1 VNKRIVLN
9 RGKYLLAFGLA
20 IGQFLG
26 RNRAVLLNVGK
37 YLLALGLLAWVV
49 QKNWMPGS
57 DKGLEYVWQRHVVQ
71 GQPIHTGFLLGGL
84 LALVTAVLLTFVRWY
99 VLVRAQGLPFRAAD
113 ALRLGLLGF
122 FFNNFLP
129 SSVGGDV
136 IKAAFLAREQSRRTV
151 AVATVIMDRVIALWG
166 LFWFV
171 ALLGGVFW
179 LTGNLEGEGSYQS
192 KWIVKVAAAVVGLSA
207 VVWLL
212 MGLLPAHRAERFARR
227 LSWLPKVGGSAAE
240 FWRAAW
246 MYRCRQSSV
255 ALALFISWVGFVGFV
270 LAYYCCVRTLW
281 DADAGSTIPTLTQ
294 HFLLVPIGLVIGAL
308 PLFPGGAG
316 IAEAGFGALYGW
328 YGCSAASGV
337 LGMLV
342 QRVLTWGLGLLGYLA
357 GGRLRT
363 APPADDIPGMK
374 PPIGNGEAQE
384 HRPYPTL
391 SAR

>member
-1 VNKRIVLN
+1 VNKRTLLN
-9 RGKYLLAFGLA
+9 LGKYLLAF
-20 IGQFLG
+20 
-26 RNRAVLLNVGK
+26 
-37 YLLALGLLAWVV
+37 GLLAWVV
-49 QKNWMPGS
+49 QKNWMAGS
-57 DKGLEYVWQRHVVQ
+57 DKGLAYVWQRHVVQ
-71 GQPIHTGFLLGGL
+71 GQPIHTGFLLGAL
-84 LALVTAVLLTFVRWY
+84 LALVAAVLLTFVRWY
-99 VLVRAQGLPFRAAD
+99 FLVRAQGLPFRVTD
-113 ALRLGLLGF
+113 ALRLGLVGF

-179 LTGNLEGEGSYQS
+179 LTGNLEGEGSDQS
-192 KWIVKVAAAVVGLSA
+192 KWIVKIAAVVVGVSA

-212 MGLLPAHRAERFARR
+212 MGLLPAHRAERFAGR
-227 LSWLPKVGGSAAE
+227 LTRLPKVGGSAAE

-255 ALALFISWVGFVGFV
+255 ALALLISWVGFVGFV
-270 LAYYCCVRTLW
+270 LTYYFCVRTLW
-281 DADAGSTIPTLTQ
+281 DGETQIPTLTQ

-357 GGRLRT
+357 GGRIRT
-363 APPADDIPGMK
+363 GLPADEIPGTK
-374 PPIGNGEAQE
+374 LPSGNGEAPE
-384 HRPYPTL
+384 HQPHRTL
-391 SAR
+391 SVR

>member
-1 VNKRIVLN
+1 VNKRIILN
-9 RGKYLLAFGLA
+9 LGKYLLAFGL
-20 IGQFLG
+20 
-26 RNRAVLLNVGK
+26 
-37 YLLALGLLAWVV
+37 LAWVIS
-49 QKNWMPGS
+49 KNWMPGS

-71 GQPIHTGFLLGGL
+71 GQPVHAGFLLGAL
-84 LALVTAVLLTFVRWY
+84 LAYVAAILLTFVRWY
-99 VLVRAQGLPFRAAD
+99 VLVRAQGLPFRVAD

-179 LTGNLEGEGSYQS
+179 LTGNLEGEGGDQS
-192 KWIVKVAAAVVGLSA
+192 RWIVKVAAAVVGVSA

-212 MGLLPAHRAERFARR
+212 MGLLPAHRAERFAGR
-227 LSWLPKVGGSAAE
+227 LTRLPKVGGSAAE

-246 MYRCRQSSV
+246 MYRCRQGSV
-255 ALALFISWVGFVGFV
+255 ALALLISWVGFVGFV
-270 LAYYCCVRTLW
+270 LTYYFCVRTLW
-281 DADAGSTIPTLTQ
+281 DADAGSAIPTLTQ
-294 HFLLVPIGLVIGAL
+294 HFLLVPIGLVIGAM

-328 YGCSAASGV
+328 FRCPAASGV

-342 QRVLTWGLGLLGYLA
+342 QRVLTWGLGLLGYVA
-357 GGRLRT
+357 GGRIRT
-363 APPADDIPGMK
+363 GVPADRADGTK
-374 PPIGNGEAQE
+374 PPGGNGEAPRHQP
-384 HRPYPTL
+384 RPTL